1 METEKKSKPE
11 TEESAETETSEA
23 NESQFQNVSKETEN
37 VSSKIETPKSK
48 NKIEKTPEKISVP
61 KVPTDPENIFVFEIC
76 KREGIWKKV
85 KLFTF

>member
-1 METEKKSKPE
+1 MTNKYLWLFYFLHLTKDI
-11 TEESAETETSEA
+11 
-23 NESQFQNVSKETEN
+23 NFSKETEN